1 MMSKNAPTR
10 VQKLQR
16 QAEALQLRIE
26 GKTYDEIA
34 TILGIS
40 RATTFR
46 YVAAGVSDLRMD
58 VGKRKEELRNLQAAR
73 LESLVLA
80 LWPKVKSGDVKAVSV
95 VVNVL
100 ARTARLYGL
109 DEPSRVEAQV
119 KSSGSLDLS
128 TLSENELKEHCRR
141 LGIPVDEDRPPEA
154 RP

>member
-80 LWPKVKSGDVKAVSV
+80 LWPKVKIRRRKSRLRRRQRAGPDGTPLRSGRTLPSGGTSQ
-95 VVNVL
+95 VL
-100 ARTARLYGL
+100 R
-109 DEPSRVEAQV
+109 
-119 KSSGSLDLS
+119 
-128 TLSENELKEHCRR
+128 
-141 LGIPVDEDRPPEA
+141 
-154 RP
+154 